1 MTWPSKGGS
10 YVRHDDGFN
19 ILIRFKRRKI
29 NDEID
34 FKKNIRVINHFID
47 SLNVSQRPVIVNI
60 YQHFREINNSI
71 SDIYVYVHF
80 GSATQHLQLVPHT

>member
-1 MTWPSKGGS
+1 MTWPSEGGS
-10 YVRHDDGFN
+10 YVRPDDGFN